1 MNLSTKNGILNG
13 NRMRLNGIKDWVLC
27 INKEGHFCY
36 YHIRK
41 NQFYTCVSFTDL
53 TRHDFEIWAG
63 ENDIKSAN
71 SIHKFNCEHRLTPL
85 VHLGRDDAI
94 FGRIGEIGIRSNE
107 SRLIR
112 K

>member
-53 TRHDFEIWAG
+53 TRHDFEIWLVKTILNPQIAFT
-63 ENDIKSAN
+63 N
-71 SIHKFNCEHRLTPL
+71 SIAN
-85 VHLGRDDAI
+85 
-94 FGRIGEIGIRSNE
+94 IG
-107 SRLIR
+107 
-112 K
+112 